1 MISQEKLLGE
11 GSRLVE
17 AMIDD
22 RENDFT
28 TYSSNL
34 AQLTSGVSLQPI
46 LDRALVLSQQYG
58 LKLTESVI
66 SDLPTLAAIILTMP
80 ELWSI
85 YAFSK
90 GAGALFS
97 MTSMKRIEQVFSIL
111 NCKIEHYR
119 KSTSDLAVEDYIEL
133 RNLILETTRQTH
145 LAKLVYMAHCVNASL
160 PPDRILNRDKVSR
173 FKNWINS
180 LDIELLSGLA
190 KLPDSKNWDGLRSDQ
205 RASFEVWFGE
215 ESMDTS
221 VLKDQHSGSQ
231 SRSMPNRS
239 STLQRALKIFG
250 CSEFSSASLV
260 AAGLMQFHYSTAS
273 KSQLLPEGRFP
284 TYYTVE
290 NSRLHPDFGEFCKYL
305 NKASLK
311 ENTDTKALEDGES

>member
-1 MISQEKLLGE
+1 MTDESPIEICSECNDI
-11 GSRLVE
+11 VE
-17 AMIDD
+17 L
-22 RENDFT
+22 N
-28 TYSSNL
+28 N
-34 AQLTSGVSLQPI
+34 GVSLQPI

-58 LKLTESVI
+58 LHFIESVV

-80 ELWSI
+80 QLLPVYI
-85 YAFSK
+85 FSK

-97 MTSMKRIEQVFSIL
+97 MSILKRIDQVFSIL
-111 NCKIEHYR
+111 DSKIEHYR
-119 KSTSDLAVEDYIEL
+119 KSTSDLSAEDYIEL

-160 PPDRILNRDKVSR
+160 PPDRIMNRDKVSR

-231 SRSMPNRS
+231 SRSMPNHS

-260 AAGLMQFHYSTAS
+260 AAGLMQFHYSTSS